1 MSALVAAA
9 PPHRAALAAL
19 LAQTREPVTF
29 IAGGTDLLVAPRAL
43 PSIGLL
49 VDLSRTPDLAGIAV
63 ERDAIRIGA
72 ATTLAELAGDAVIRA
87 RLPALAEAA
96 AQCGSAQI
104 RNRATLGGNVATAS
118 PASDVTPVLACFGA
132 RFRTLARD
140 GERLRTFE
148 DLLPA
153 AGGSGLA
160 PGEAIVAAEI
170 PLGRR
175 LGRSAFAK
183 LGPRD
188 DLAIARLNL
197 VAEAEFDGATFGEA
211 RLFAGAVAPAPRR
224 FARAEAALAGR
235 PFDADTA
242 AEFDRALVAEIEAAI
257 PGRASLAYKRR
268 AAVGLGRDLL
278 ARLTG
283 VAA

>member
-1 MSALVAAA
+1 MSALVAVS

-19 LAQTREPVTF
+19 LAGAEGPLTF

-43 PSIGLL
+43 PADGLL
-49 VDLSRTPDLAGIAV
+49 VDLTRARDLAGVAV
-63 ERDAIRIGA
+63 KRNVLRIGA
-72 ATTLAELAGDAVIRA
+72 AATLAALAENAVIRA

-96 AQCGSAQI
+96 AQCGSVQI

-118 PASDVTPVLACFGA
+118 PASDLTPALACFGA

-140 GERLRTFE
+140 GERRRGFKAMV
-148 DLLPA
+148 PA

-160 PGEAIVAAEI
+160 RGEAIVAAEI
-170 PLGRR
+170 SLAGR

-183 LGPRD
+183 LGVRD

-197 VAEAEFDGATFGEA
+197 ALEAEFDGARFGAA
-211 RLFAGAVAPAPRR
+211 RLYAGAVAPAPRR
-224 FARAEAALAGR
+224 LARAERALAGR
-235 PFDADTA
+235 ALDAATLED
-242 AEFDRALVAEIEAAI
+242 FDRALVADIEAAI
-257 PGRASLAYKRR
+257 PGRASLGYKRR
-268 AAVGLGRDLL
+268 AVVGLGRDLL

-283 VAA
+283 CLE